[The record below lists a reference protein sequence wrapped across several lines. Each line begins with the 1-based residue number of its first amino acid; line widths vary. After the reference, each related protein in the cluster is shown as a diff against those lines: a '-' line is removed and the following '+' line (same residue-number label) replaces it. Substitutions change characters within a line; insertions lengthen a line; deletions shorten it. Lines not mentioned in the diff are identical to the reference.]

1 MKTICAKFIIFLY
14 KIGLKDKVVNKYG
27 ITSYGRIPDEL
38 AIMGTLA

>member
-1 MKTICAKFIIFLY
+1 MKTICSKFIIFLY

-27 ITSYGRIPDEL
+27 ITSYGRILDEL